1 MVKCMPIVHLYKRKY
16 VVHIK
21 TTLHIILQG
30 YIYNG
35 QHSHIKYKCIASIY
49 MPVYVLGFLI
59 KPGPLGIQE
68 AIIKASYLYHIN

>member
-1 MVKCMPIVHLYKRKY
+1 MPIVHLYKRKY
-16 VVHIK
+16 VVY
-21 TTLHIILQG
+21 ILQG